1 MRASRTSSKGLSSA
15 LGERKRKRK
24 RHESLVQHKI
34 AQARARTPVE
44 QMPLHERSVPTSVLN
59 RLSKCSNKMNRCL
72 ISSVVGGGNL
82 VILRIGIDAEVE
94 FTPSSTE
101 GRRVESTPLSCQSC

>member
-1 MRASRTSSKGLSSA
+1 MVMQLHGRATLTNISVMNDLMRL
-15 LGERKRKRK
+15 RKY
-24 RHESLVQHKI
+24 SDI
-34 AQARARTPVE
+34 
-44 QMPLHERSVPTSVLN
+44 M
-59 RLSKCSNKMNRCL
+59 SNCFVSN
-72 ISSVVGGGNL
+72 VVGVGNL

>member
-1 MRASRTSSKGLSSA
+1 
-15 LGERKRKRK
+15 
-24 RHESLVQHKI
+24 
-34 AQARARTPVE
+34 
-44 QMPLHERSVPTSVLN
+44 
-59 RLSKCSNKMNRCL
+59 MNRCL